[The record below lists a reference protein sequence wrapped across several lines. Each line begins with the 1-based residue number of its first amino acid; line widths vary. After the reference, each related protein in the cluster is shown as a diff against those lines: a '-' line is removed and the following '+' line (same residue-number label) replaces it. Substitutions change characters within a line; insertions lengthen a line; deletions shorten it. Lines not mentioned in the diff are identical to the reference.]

1 MHSQRGDLT
10 SIFGPTI
17 LKLQSANV
25 LCVKMKMMMKLVASF
40 VQPLHH
46 ICKIKNMACGLPYQI
61 EQINQLNQGLKD

>member
-25 LCVKMKMMMKLVASF
+25 FCVKMKMMMKLVASF

-46 ICKIKNMACGLPYQI
+46 ICKIKNMAYGLPYQI

>member
-25 LCVKMKMMMKLVASF
+25 LCVKMKMKLVASF

-46 ICKIKNMACGLPYQI
+46 ICKIKNMAYGLPYKI

>member
-10 SIFGPTI
+10 SIFSPTI

-25 LCVKMKMMMKLVASF
+25 LCVKMKMKLVASF

-46 ICKIKNMACGLPYQI
+46 ICKIKNMAYGLPYQI

>member
-25 LCVKMKMMMKLVASF
+25 LCVKMKMMIASF

-46 ICKIKNMACGLPYQI
+46 ICKIKNMAYGLPYQI

>member
-1 MHSQRGDLT
+1 MHSQRDDLT

-25 LCVKMKMMMKLVASF
+25 LCVKMKMKLVASF

-46 ICKIKNMACGLPYQI
+46 ICKIKNMAYGLPYQI